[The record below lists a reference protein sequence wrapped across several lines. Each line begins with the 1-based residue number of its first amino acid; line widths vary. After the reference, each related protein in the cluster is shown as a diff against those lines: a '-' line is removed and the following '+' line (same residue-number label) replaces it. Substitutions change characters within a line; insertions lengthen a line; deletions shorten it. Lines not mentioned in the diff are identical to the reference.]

1 MDRKFEDFEIGDVYT
16 FKKVFKKNDFDLF
29 SRLSGDRNPL
39 HYDENY
45 SKQTTFEKPIVPIH
59 LAAAPLSSVAGMVF
73 PGLRSLYLS
82 HEIKSHLPIFFDEEV
97 TYSSKI
103 VDMNY
108 VEKILILRT
117 IIFKNTDIM
126 LSSIQRIQVRDDDID
141 TEGLKSLQVKGSLL
155 TNSKTFILITG
166 AGGEIGHATAMQLAK
181 SGKNLILLF
190 RKKDKKN
197 AELAKRV
204 MEYSP
209 DVRVIEMDLSKKGL
223 IFNFDKFLNINKV
236 YIETVIF
243 AASPK
248 IDSPINTQMT
258 VNYSSLKSIVEC
270 CLPFWL
276 ERQHGKII
284 FLSSSAVH
292 YHPDGLENYATAK
305 AAGVNYLDGIR
316 KRFSEWGIN
325 ARCLALGK
333 VDTKFST
340 SLITRTS
347 SQMMPE
353 QVAENILNILEDE
366 SSTDFYYWLEN
377 TGLNVGSYD
386 FIRTEK
392 SDPENLEL
400 EEKKFVKNI
409 VTNRPDKLKDLIMRF
424 FNLGAN
430 TNWDNVGLGLT
441 AGWDSL
447 RHIEFILLV
456 EENYS
461 IKFSSEEIDL
471 TTTFYDLNNLLNKK
485 LT

>member
-1 MDRKFEDFEIGDVYT
+1 MDRKFDDFEIGDVYT
-16 FKKVFKKNDFDLF
+16 FKKVFKKIDFDLF

-45 SKQTTFEKPIVPIH
+45 SKQTIFRRTIVPIH

-103 VDMNY
+103 IDMNNA
-108 VEKILILRT
+108 EKILILRT

-141 TEGLKSLQVKGSLL
+141 NKGLKSARLKGSLL
-155 TNSKTFILITG
+155 KNSKSFILITG
-166 AGGEIGHATAMQLAK
+166 AGGEIGQATAMQLAK

-190 RKKDKKN
+190 RKQNKKS
-197 AELAKRV
+197 ARLVRRV
-204 MEYSP
+204 REYSP
-209 DVRVIEMDLSKKGL
+209 DVREIEMDLSKKDL
-223 IFNFDKFLNINKV
+223 IFDFDKFLNINKV
-236 YIETVIF
+236 YIESVIF
-243 AASPK
+243 AASPE
-248 IDSPINTQMT
+248 IHSPINTQMT
-258 VNYSSLKSIVEC
+258 VNYSSVKSIVEC

-284 FLSSSAVH
+284 YLSSSAVH
-292 YHPDGLENYATAK
+292 FHPNGLEDYATAK
-305 AAGVNYLDGIR
+305 AAGTNYVHGIR
-316 KRFSEWGIN
+316 KSFSEWGIN
-325 ARCLALGK
+325 TRCLALGK

-340 SLITRTS
+340 SLNSRTS

-366 SSTDFYYWLEN
+366 TSTEFYYWLEN
-377 TGLNVGSYD
+377 VGLKVGSYD

-392 SDPENLEL
+392 IDPENLEL
-400 EEKKFVKNI
+400 EEKKSVKDI
-409 VTNRPDKLKDLIMRF
+409 ITNRSDKLKDLIMRF
-424 FNLGAN
+424 FNLGIN

-447 RHIEFILLV
+447 RHIEFILLI

-471 TTTFYDLNNLLNKK
+471 TTTFSDLNNLVDKK